1 MAGIFIG
8 AQMEKRYAQVI
19 VDISAGALDRPFTY
33 RVPEELRDRIRLG
46 SLVEIP
52 FGRASRKITGFVIGF
67 SESCD
72 YPKEKTY
79 SVILIFI
86 FQKKIFQKIKTTLNG
101 IVKNMEM
108 IY

>member
-72 YPKEKTY
+72 YPKEK
-79 SVILIFI
+79 IKDIAGI
-86 FQKKIFQKIKTTLNG
+86 GRKGDRAHRKKREKAR
-101 IVKNMEM
+101 
-108 IY
+108 